1 MIIAVDTRSAVP
13 PYEQI
18 RTQVAAHVAEGTLV
32 PGSRLPTVRQ
42 LAKDLGL
49 AVNTVARAYRELEH
63 TGVVV
68 SRGRHGTFVNDTA
81 STADDRARTAARTFI
96 DAARTLGLHRTDAI
110 HLVERLWPQTPAPN
124 PHPSAPETGP

>member
-1 MIIAVDTRSAVP
+1 MIIAVDTRSPVP

-18 RTQVAAHVAEGTLV
+18 RAQVVTHVTEGTLNQ
-32 PGSRLPTVRQ
+32 GSRLPTVRQ

-68 SRGRHGTFVNDTA
+68 SRGRHGTFVN
-81 STADDRARTAARTFI
+81 STETTEEERADVAARTFV
-96 DAARTLGLHRTDAI
+96 DAARTLGLQRDDAVR
-110 HLVERLWPQTPAPN
+110 LVERLWP
-124 PHPSAPETGP
+124 G

>member
-1 MIIAVDTRSAVP
+1 MIIAVDTRSPTP

-18 RTQVAAHVAEGTLV
+18 RVQIAEHVTAGTAA

-68 SRGRHGTFVNDTA
+68 SRGRHGTFIATA
-81 STADDRARTAARTFI
+81 EASADKRADVAARNFVTIARDLGLDRA
-96 DAARTLGLHRTDAI
+96 DAVR
-110 HLVERLWPQTPAPN
+110 LVERAWPQEQE
-124 PHPSAPETGP
+124 SR